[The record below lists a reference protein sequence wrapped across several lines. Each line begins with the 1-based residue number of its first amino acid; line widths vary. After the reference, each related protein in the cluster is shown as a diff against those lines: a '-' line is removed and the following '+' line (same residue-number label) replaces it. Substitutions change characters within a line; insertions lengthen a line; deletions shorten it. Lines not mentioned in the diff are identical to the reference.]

1 MDVSEVPVLRESGG
15 STRNG
20 QSTNKTP
27 LGVRLNENGKRDLQ
41 SFIEETSFVP
51 FRSQVFGSGNHQD
64 DKEGSAAKRRKL
76 DSVP

>member
-1 MDVSEVPVLRESGG
+1 MDVSEVPLRASGG
-15 STRNG
+15 GARNIG
-20 QSTNKTP
+20 STNKTS

-51 FRSQVFGSGNHQD
+51 FRSQVFGSGSNQND
-64 DKEGSAAKRRKL
+64 NEGSAAKRRKL